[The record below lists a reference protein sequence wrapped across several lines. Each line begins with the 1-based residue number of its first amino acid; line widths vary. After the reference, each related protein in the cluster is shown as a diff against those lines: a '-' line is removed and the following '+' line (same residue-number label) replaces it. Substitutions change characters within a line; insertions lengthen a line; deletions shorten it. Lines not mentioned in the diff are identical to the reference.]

1 MEITTGMVKELRQAT
16 AAGILDCRK
25 ALEVAEGDFDKAV
38 DYLREK
44 GLAKAAKRVDREA
57 KDGLVVSYIHGGGRI
72 GVLLEVN
79 CETDFVARTD
89 EFKEMVNDIALQIAA
104 MAPQYVKREDIPA
117 SVIEHEKQLYHA
129 QALEEGKPEAVVDRI
144 VDGRMDKFFKD
155 ICLLEQVFIR
165 DDGKDRPRTIDD
177 LVKEQITKTGENMV
191 VRRFARFELGE
202 SLGQS

>member
-1 MEITTGMVKELRQAT
+1 MEITTEMVKELRQAT

-25 ALEVAEGDFDKAV
+25 ALEASAGDFDKAV

-89 EFKEMVNDIALQIAA
+89 EFKGMVNDIALQIAA
-104 MAPQYVKREDIPA
+104 MSPQYVKREDIPA
-117 SVIEHEKQLYHA
+117 SVIEHEKQLYRA

-144 VDGRMDKFFKD
+144 VEGRMDKFYKD
-155 ICLLEQVFIR
+155 VCLLEQQFIR
-165 DDGKDRPRTIDD
+165 DDGKERPRTIDE
-177 LVKEQITKTGENMV
+177 LVKEQITKTGENMI

-202 SLGQS
+202 SLE

>member
-1 MEITTGMVKELRQAT
+1 MEITTEMVKELRQAT
-16 AAGILDCRK
+16 AAGVLDCRK

-44 GLAKAAKRVDREA
+44 GLAKVAKRVDREA

-89 EFKEMVNDIALQIAA
+89 EFQGMVNDIALQIAA
-104 MAPQYVKREDIPA
+104 MSPQYIKRDDIPA
-117 SVIEHEKQLYHA
+117 SVIEHEKHLYRT
-129 QALEEGKPEAVVDRI
+129 QALEEGKPEAIVERI
-144 VDGRMDKFFKD
+144 VDGRMEKFYTE
-155 ICLLEQVFIR
+155 ICLLEQAFIR
-165 DDGKDRPRTIDD
+165 DEERTIDD
-177 LVKEQITKTGENMV
+177 LVKEQMTKTGENMI

-202 SLGQS
+202 SL

>member
-1 MEITTGMVKELRQAT
+1 MEITTEMVKELRQAT

-25 ALEVAEGDFDKAV
+25 ALVAAEGDFEKAV

-72 GVLLEVN
+72 GVLLEIN

-89 EFKEMVNDIALQIAA
+89 EFKNMVNDVAMQIAA
-104 MAPQYVKREDIPA
+104 MSPRYVKREDIPA
-117 SVIEHEKQLYHA
+117 SVIEHEKQLYRA
-129 QALEEGKPEAVVDRI
+129 QALEEGKPEAVIDRI
-144 VDGRMDKFFKD
+144 VDGRLEKFYTD
-155 ICLLEQVFIR
+155 ICLLEQAFIR
-165 DDGKDRPRTIDD
+165 DEDRTIDD

-202 SLGQS
+202 SLE

>member
-16 AAGILDCRK
+16 AAGVLDCRK

-89 EFKEMVNDIALQIAA
+89 EFKGMVNDIALQIAA
-104 MAPQYVKREDIPA
+104 MSPQYVKREDIPA
-117 SVIEHEKQLYHA
+117 SVIEHEKQLYRT
-129 QALEEGKPEAVVDRI
+129 QALEEGKPEAVVERI
-144 VDGRMDKFFKD
+144 VDGRMEKFYKD

-165 DDGKDRPRTIDD
+165 DDGQDRPRSIDD

-202 SLGQS
+202 SLG

>member
-1 MEITTGMVKELRQAT
+1 MEITTEMVKELRQAT

-25 ALEVAEGDFDKAV
+25 ALEASEGDFEKAV

-72 GVLLEVN
+72 GVLLEIN

-89 EFKEMVNDIALQIAA
+89 EFKGMVNDVAMQIAA
-104 MAPQYVKREDIPA
+104 MSPQYVKREDIPA
-117 SVIEHEKQLYHA
+117 SVIEHEKQLYRT
-129 QALEEGKPEAVVDRI
+129 QALEEGKPEAIVERI
-144 VDGRMDKFFKD
+144 VDGRMEKFYKD
-155 ICLLEQVFIR
+155 VCLLEQIFIR
-165 DDGKDRPRTIDD
+165 DDGQDRPRTIDD
-177 LVKEQITKTGENMV
+177 LVKEQITKTGENMI

-202 SLGQS
+202 SLEQ

>member
-1 MEITTGMVKELRQAT
+1 MEITTEMVKELRQAT

-89 EFKEMVNDIALQIAA
+89 EFKGMVNDIALQIAA
-104 MAPQYVKREDIPA
+104 MAPQYVKREDVPA
-117 SVIEHEKQLYHA
+117 SVIEHEKQLYRT

-144 VDGRMDKFFKD
+144 VDGRMEKFFKD

-165 DDGKDRPRTIDD
+165 DDGQDRPRTIDD

-191 VRRFARFELGE
+191 MRRFARFELGE
-202 SLGQS
+202 SLGQ

>member
-1 MEITTGMVKELRQAT
+1 MEITTDMVKELRQAT

-89 EFKEMVNDIALQIAA
+89 EFKGMVNDIALQIAA
-104 MAPQYVKREDIPA
+104 MAPQYVKREDVPA
-117 SVIEHEKQLYHA
+117 SVIEHEKQLYRT

-144 VDGRMDKFFKD
+144 VDGRMEKFFKD

-165 DDGKDRPRTIDD
+165 DDGQDRPRTIDD

-191 VRRFARFELGE
+191 MRRFARFELGE
-202 SLGQS
+202 SLGQ

>member
-1 MEITTGMVKELRQAT
+1 MEITTEMVKELRQAT

-89 EFKEMVNDIALQIAA
+89 EFKGMVNDVALQIAA
-104 MAPQYVKREDIPA
+104 MSPRYVKREDIPA
-117 SVIEHEKQLYHA
+117 SVIEHEKQLYRA
-129 QALEEGKPEAVVDRI
+129 QALEEGKPEAVLDRI
-144 VDGRMDKFFKD
+144 VDGRMEKFYKD
-155 ICLLEQVFIR
+155 ICLLEQAFIR
-165 DDGKDRPRTIDD
+165 DEERTIDD

-202 SLGQS
+202 SLE

>member
-1 MEITTGMVKELRQAT
+1 MEITTEMVKELRQAT

-89 EFKEMVNDIALQIAA
+89 EFKGLVNDVALQIAA
-104 MAPQYVKREDIPA
+104 MAPQYVKREDIPS
-117 SVIEHEKQLYHA
+117 SVIEHEKELYRA

-144 VDGRMDKFFKD
+144 VDGRLEKFYKD
-155 ICLLEQVFIR
+155 ICLLEQAFIR
-165 DDGKDRPRTIDD
+165 DEERTIDD

-202 SLGQS
+202 SLG

>member
-1 MEITTGMVKELRQAT
+1 MEITTEMVKELRQAT

-89 EFKEMVNDIALQIAA
+89 EFKGMVNDIALQIAA
-104 MAPQYVKREDIPA
+104 MSPQYVKREDIPA
-117 SVIEHEKQLYHA
+117 SVIEHEKQLYRA
-129 QALEEGKPEAVVDRI
+129 QALEEGKPEAVLERI
-144 VDGRMDKFFKD
+144 VDGRIDKFYKD
-155 ICLLEQVFIR
+155 VCLLEQIFIR
-165 DDGKDRPRTIDD
+165 DDGQDRPRTIDD

-191 VRRFARFELGE
+191 LRRFARFELGE
-202 SLGQS
+202 SLGQ

>member
-1 MEITTGMVKELRQAT
+1 MEITTEMVKELRQAT

-72 GVLLEVN
+72 GVLLEIN

-89 EFKEMVNDIALQIAA
+89 EFKNMVNDVAMQIAA
-104 MAPQYVKREDIPA
+104 MSPQYVKREDIPE
-117 SVIEHEKQLYHA
+117 SVIEHEKQLYRA
-129 QALEEGKPEAVVDRI
+129 QALEEGKPEAVVERI
-144 VDGRMDKFFKD
+144 VEGRMEKFYKD
-155 ICLLEQVFIR
+155 VCLLEQAFIR
-165 DDGKDRPRTIDD
+165 DEERTIDD

-191 VRRFARFELGE
+191 VRRFARFELGV
-202 SLGQS
+202 SL